1 MTSFGLVVAQFN
13 RAVTEGMEE
22 HARTAADEHGIEIGA
37 TVPVPG
43 VYDSPLAAD
52 RLARREGIDAVCVL
66 GAVIEG
72 DTEHDRVIADA
83 AAQALS
89 RVSIDRDTP
98 ITLGVTGP
106 GMSSAEARERVD
118 KGAEAVEGALAL
130 TEELP

>member
-1 MTSFGLVVAQFN
+1 MRMLGLVVAQFN
-13 RAVTEGMEE
+13 RAVTEEMEE
-22 HARTAADEHGIEIGA
+22 SAAEVAAEAGAEIGS

-52 RLARREGIDAVCVL
+52 RLARREGIDAICVL

-83 AAQALS
+83 AARSLS
-89 RVSIDRDTP
+89 AVSLDHDTP

-106 GMSSAEARERVD
+106 GMSSAEARERAD
-118 KGAEAVEGALAL
+118 KGREAVEGALSL
-130 TEELP
+130 LEDLP

>member
-1 MTSFGLVVAQFN
+1 MRTLGLVVAQFN
-13 RAVTEGMEE
+13 RAVTEEMEASATE
-22 HARTAADEHGIEIGA
+22 AAREAGVEIGS

-43 VYDSPLAAD
+43 VYDAPLAAD

-66 GAVIEG
+66 GAIVEG

-83 AAQALS
+83 TAQSCSA
-89 RVSIDRDTP
+89 VSLDRDTP

-118 KGAEAVEGALAL
+118 KGREAIEGALAL
-130 TEELP
+130 LEELP